1 MKITFID
8 GSPAEYPN
16 QDYTVELATRL
27 IERGHQVKLL
37 KTNSLKINFCQGCWN
52 CWLKTPGICTQK
64 DDMDEISRSYLDSD
78 LILHF
83 SPLIAGFISSKL
95 KTVNDRSVSLVLPY
109 VTIVNNETHHKSRY
123 EKYPIFGLV
132 VDPLKSDNEDVAITK
147 NLYERLTLNLK
158 TELKMFGTIQKPMEE
173 IVDEISNI

>member
-27 IERGHQVKLL
+27 IERGHQVKMF
-37 KTNSLKINFCQGCWN
+37 KTNSLKVNFCQGCWN
-52 CWLKTPGICTQK
+52 CWLKTPGACPQK
-64 DDMDEISRSYLDSD
+64 DDMAEITKSYIESD
-78 LILHF
+78 LVLHF
-83 SPLIAGFISSKL
+83 SPLVAGFISSQL

-109 VTIVNNETHHKSRY
+109 VTIVNDECHHKSRY
-123 EKYPIFGLV
+123 DKYPLFGLV
-132 VDPLKSDNEDVAITK
+132 VDDQKSDKEDVAITK
-147 NLYERLTLNLK
+147 SLYERLTLNLK
-158 TELKMFGTIQKPMEE
+158 TELKVFSTIQKPMEE